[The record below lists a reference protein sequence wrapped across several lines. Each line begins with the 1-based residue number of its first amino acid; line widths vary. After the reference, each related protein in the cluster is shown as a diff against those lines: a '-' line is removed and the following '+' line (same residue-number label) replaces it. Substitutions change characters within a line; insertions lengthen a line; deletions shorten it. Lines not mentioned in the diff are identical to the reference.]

1 MTLISCHAKTGFAN
15 CYVVG
20 PDGGGPAAIIDPG
33 HFDTSL
39 LARIERA
46 GLEIA
51 AVLLTHSH
59 RAHWG
64 GTGTVLSVYRAR
76 VYGHGGSGRT
86 PVDQALRNGHGI
98 AVGAL
103 EFLVS
108 ELPGHAADSLAFR
121 VEDLLFTGDALLAGQ
136 VGSTPTAAAHTT
148 LVTALRERVLSL
160 PDRVTILPGHGPP
173 TTVRAERAL
182 NPALRPRRATP
193 QHGACQYRP
202 PGNVTRR
209 RRSAL
214 CLPRVR

>member
-33 HFDTSL
+33 HFDSSL

-46 GLEIA
+46 GLEIV

-59 RAHWG
+59 RAHCG
-64 GTGTVLSVYRAR
+64 GVGTVVGVYRAC
-76 VYGHGGSGRT
+76 VYGHRGSAGIR
-86 PVDQALRNGHGI
+86 VDQALGHGHRV
-98 AVGAL
+98 AVGPL
-103 EFLVS
+103 EFQVS

-121 VEDLLFTGDALLAGQ
+121 VEDLLFTGDALLAGEI
-136 VGSTPTAAAHTT
+136 GSTPTAAARAN

-173 TTVRAERAL
+173 TTVRTERAF
-182 NPALRPRRATP
+182 NTALRGALAHAPDAAQAARSRAAT
-193 QHGACQYRP
+193 AR
-202 PGNVTRR
+202 
-209 RRSAL
+209 
-214 CLPRVR
+214 

>member
-33 HFDTSL
+33 HFDSSL
-39 LARIERA
+39 LVRIERA
-46 GLEIA
+46 GLEIV

-59 RAHWG
+59 RAHCG

-76 VYGHGGSGRT
+76 VYGHGGNGRT
-86 PVDQALRNGHGI
+86 PVDRALRDGHRV
-98 AVGAL
+98 AVGSL
-103 EFLVS
+103 EFQVS

-121 VEDLLFTGDALLAGQ
+121 VGDLLFTGDALLAGDI
-136 VGSTPTAAAHTT
+136 GSTPTAAARST

-173 TTVRAERAL
+173 TTVRAERTFNA
-182 NPALRPRRATP
+182 ALRPGRQAARSRAATGP
-193 QHGACQYRP
+193 
-202 PGNVTRR
+202 
-209 RRSAL
+209 
-214 CLPRVR
+214 

>member
-1 MTLISCHAKTGFAN
+1 MILISCHAKTGFAN

-33 HFDTSL
+33 HFDSSL
-39 LARIERA
+39 LVRIERA
-46 GLEIA
+46 GLEIV

-59 RAHWG
+59 RAHCG

-76 VYGHGGSGRT
+76 VYGHGDGGRT
-86 PVDQALRNGHGI
+86 RVDQALRDGHRV

-103 EFLVS
+103 EFQVS

-121 VEDLLFTGDALLAGQ
+121 VGDLLFTGDALLAGAI
-136 VGSTPTAAAHTT
+136 GSTPTAAARTT

-173 TTVRAERAL
+173 TTVRTERAF
-182 NPALRPRRATP
+182 NAALRRER
-193 QHGACQYRP
+193 
-202 PGNVTRR
+202 
-209 RRSAL
+209 
-214 CLPRVR
+214 

>member
-33 HFDTSL
+33 HFDASL

-46 GLEIA
+46 GLEIV

-59 RAHWG
+59 RAHCG

-76 VYGHGGSGRT
+76 VYGHGGTGR
-86 PVDQALRNGHGI
+86 VDRALRDGHSV
-98 AVGAL
+98 AVGTL
-103 EFLVS
+103 EFQVS
-108 ELPGHAADSLAFR
+108 ELPGHAADSLGFR
-121 VEDLLFTGDALLAGQ
+121 VGDLLFTGDALLAGEI
-136 VGSTPTAAAHTT
+136 GSTPTAVARST

-173 TTVRAERAL
+173 TTVRTERSFNAAL
-182 NPALRPRRATP
+182 QPRERRP
-193 QHGACQYRP
+193 GAP
-202 PGNVTRR
+202 PG
-209 RRSAL
+209 AY
-214 CLPRVR
+214 PGA